1 MCKQLTGTCTYTVF
15 GIQFFPPLP
24 VATCADISLI
34 LVLTQ
39 YFTWVNAKPLLIL
52 LFPGLLIF
60 KIHMPLRG
68 SPTNPPT
75 NANRSYW

>member
-52 LFPGLLIF
+52 LFPQHDEGC
-60 KIHMPLRG
+60 
-68 SPTNPPT
+68 
-75 NANRSYW
+75 